1 MTLLKLRIN
10 DVEHCCAHQSER
22 EPSHDSTF
30 CAGIKEFI
38 SASEGCEY
46 EGNIKGK
53 ANSYQLTSNLD
64 DRLIHSI
71 GWVSSQLKPDKELGQ
86 LPGIKPDGLFDYGTS
101 RILLEV
107 EKTNKKTIWF
117 DLIKMIMLIRSHAAE
132 YGLLVVP
139 RNYCHSLGAW
149 DLYKEAKFYRY
160 CLSHFAGVSDDWL
173 SKIAVVGYT
182 QQVDANGSWME
193 LDVKRLKSIKDSAK
207 ETFA

>member
-1 MTLLKLRIN
+1 MIQLKLRISA
-10 DVEHCCAHQSER
+10 VEHRCAHQSEK
-22 EPSHDSTF
+22 EPSHDPTF
-30 CAGIKEFI
+30 CAGIKEFV

-46 EGNIKGK
+46 EGKIKGK
-53 ANSYQLTSNLD
+53 ANSFQLTSNVD

-71 GWVSSQLKPDKELGQ
+71 GWGSSQLKPGKELGQ

-139 RNYCHSLGAW
+139 RNYCHSLGTW

-173 SKIAVVGYT
+173 SKIAIVGYT
-182 QQVDANGSWME
+182 QQMDVNGSWME
-193 LDVKRLKSIKDSAK
+193 LDVKRLKSIKANAK
-207 ETFA
+207 EIFA

>member
-1 MTLLKLRIN
+1 MIRLKLRISA
-10 DVEHCCAHQSER
+10 VEHSCAHLSER
-22 EPSHDSTF
+22 EPPHDPIF

-38 SASEGCEY
+38 AASEGCEF

-53 ANSYQLTSNLD
+53 ANSCQLTSKLD

-71 GWVSSQLKPDKELGQ
+71 GWSTSQLKPDKELGQ
-86 LPGIKPDGLFDYGTS
+86 LPGIAPDGLFDYGTS

-139 RNYCHSLGAW
+139 RNYCHSLG
-149 DLYKEAKFYRY
+149 
-160 CLSHFAGVSDDWL
+160 
-173 SKIAVVGYT
+173 T
-182 QQVDANGSWME
+182 
-193 LDVKRLKSIKDSAK
+193 
-207 ETFA
+207 

>member
-1 MTLLKLRIN
+1 MILLKLRIN

-22 EPSHDSTF
+22 KPSHDSTF

-46 EGNIKGK
+46 EGNINGK

-86 LPGIKPDGLFDYGTS
+86 LPGIKPDGLFDYRTS

-117 DLIKMIMLIRSHAAE
+117 DLIKMIMLIRSNAAE

-139 RNYCHSLGAW
+139 RNYCHSLGVW
-149 DLYKEAKFYRY
+149 DLYKEAKFYRH

-182 QQVDANGSWME
+182 QQVDANGLWME